1 MIRQTARTND
11 AELRDG
17 LAWVRTDTLSTL
29 LVCTGAVL
37 WLWLLTF
44 LRQPDQFWPGW
55 GTLGLLLIVVCV
67 CFLLRQRYYL
77 AAWLFNSALFT
88 GVTAALPYAGTSNI
102 MPFLYLPVVLLT
114 GALLGPAAC
123 LVFAFGAT
131 VALLLVPATQ
141 GGSPAAGVLWTAIPL
156 LWLAGLISWAS
167 TRNLLTALRWAW
179 STSRQAEQHLRE
191 AREYQAQLAGA
202 KRQLEDANYRL
213 GRANVALHR
222 ARLDAEE
229 ARRIKAQFAAHVSH
243 ELRTPINLVVGFA
256 ELMRDYP
263 EVYGDVAL
271 PPAYLADLNALF
283 RSAKHLKSL
292 IDDILD
298 LSQLDA
304 GQMPVMRDVTEVGAL
319 IHEALAIAQPLAER
333 KRLTLRCDVAPDLPM
348 LSIDRLR
355 IRQVLLNLLNNATR
369 FTDHGGITVHAHAQA
384 DEVVIDVADTGIG
397 LKAADTGRLFEAFR
411 QLDVSPTRSRGGTGL
426 GLAIAHRFVQLHG
439 GRIWAASAGP
449 GQGSNFGFAIP
460 LAPAVTET
468 LVEIGPG
475 RLLPDRPD
483 AAEPRRRADPTVVV
497 LDEDAAVVGLFRRH
511 LDGYRVLQAA
521 GLDEAAVLAASTA
534 AHAVLTAAAPADA
547 ERLQRQ
553 LDARPGGAA
562 VRLLA
567 CPMPSGRRQART
579 LGVGDYL
586 VKPVDRDNL
595 LASLRRVAPQARRVL
610 VVDDQP
616 DMVSLLCRM
625 LRSAPEPYQL
635 LRAFSGEQ
643 AMEHLRTQSPD
654 VVLLDLLMPEMDGF
668 AVLERIRREP
678 ALALIPVIAVS
689 AKGAFDPL
697 APSAARALTLVA
709 DHPFAVG
716 ELLRLVQTTLDALP
730 PATETTAESPAAAPG
745 VSVASG

>member
-1 MIRQTARTND
+1 MIRQVAWTTD
-11 AELRDG
+11 ADVREG
-17 LAWVRTDTLSTL
+17 LAWVRTDTLATL
-29 LVCTGAVL
+29 LACTGAVL

-55 GTLGLLLIVVCV
+55 GILGLLLIVVCV
-67 CFLLRQRYYL
+67 CFFLRRRYYL
-77 AAWLFNSALFT
+77 AAWLFSGALFA
-88 GVTAALPYAGTSNI
+88 GVTAAMPDAGRSDFLA
-102 MPFLYLPVVLLT
+102 FLYLPVVLLT
-114 GALLGPAAC
+114 GALLGPIAC

-131 VALLLVPATQ
+131 VALLFVPAAQ
-141 GGSPAAGVLWTAIPL
+141 GGTVAAGVLAAAIPL
-156 LWLAGLISWAS
+156 LWLAGLVAWAS
-167 TRNLLTALRWAW
+167 SRNLLTALHWAW
-179 STSRQAEQHLRE
+179 STSRLAEQHLSD
-191 AREYQAQLAGA
+191 ARESQAQLAAA

-213 GRANVALHR
+213 GRVNVALSW
-222 ARLDAEE
+222 ARREAEE

-271 PPAYLADLNALF
+271 PPAYLADLSALF
-283 RSAKHLKSL
+283 RSAKHLKLL

-304 GQMPVMRDVTEVGAL
+304 GQMPVVADITEVGAL
-319 IHEALAIAQPLAER
+319 IHEVVAIAQPLAER
-333 KRLTLRCDVAPDLPM
+333 KRLTLRADVAPDLPM

-369 FTDHGGITVHAHAQA
+369 FTDQGGITVRAFAQEA
-384 DEVVIDVADTGIG
+384 EVVIEVADTGIG
-397 LKAADTGRLFEAFR
+397 LKAEDTGRLFEAFR
-411 QLDVSPTRSRGGTGL
+411 QLDVSVTRSRGGTGL
-426 GLAIAHRFVQLHG
+426 GLVIARRFVQLHG

-449 GQGSNFGFAIP
+449 GQGSTFAFAIP
-460 LAPAVTET
+460 IAAAALVDDWPGPVAP
-468 LVEIGPG
+468 G
-475 RLLPDRPD
+475 RPD
-483 AAEPRRRADPTVVV
+483 AAEPRRRADPTIVV
-497 LDEDAAVVGLFRRH
+497 LDADPAVAGLFRRH
-511 LDGYRVLQAA
+511 LDGYRVLQA
-521 GLDEAAVLAASTA
+521 GRLEEAAALAVTTR
-534 AHAVLTAAAPADA
+534 AHAVLTDAASGNA
-547 ERLQRQ
+547 ERMQCQ
-553 LDARPGGAA
+553 LEAITGGMA

-567 CPMPSGRRQART
+567 CPMPSGRRQARS
-579 LGVGDYL
+579 LGVVDYL

-595 LASLRRVAPQARRVL
+595 LASLGSVAPQARRVL

-643 AMEHLRTQSPD
+643 AMEQLHAHAVD

-668 AVLERIRREP
+668 AVLDLIRREP

-689 AKGAFDPL
+689 AKGAFDSL

-709 DHPFAVG
+709 DQPFAVG
-716 ELLRLVQTTLDALP
+716 ELLRIVQITLDALP
-730 PATETTAESPAAAPG
+730 PAAEPIAELPAAASG
-745 VSVASG
+745 GSVVSG